1 MLSNWAK
8 SKFNGEKLYYR
19 TDRQLKLCG
28 AVIEVR
34 LFGKEFFVGGR
45 PEMENKEKVEKTK
58 VEEVDKESIRE
69 QRLWRAKRQFHDHIN
84 CNVYAWPDS
93 YGHIDPPQFITLTFG
108 DNITDIKSANYEF
121 TKYIQR
127 LNFFITQNKK
137 SFLKYIVVIEF
148 QKRGA
153 VHYHIMFFNMPYIED
168 NKKKIA
174 EVWGQGFIHSKSIE
188 SVDGLKKTIRYMSK
202 YMSKNFDDSRL
213 HGKKCYFVS
222 KQLKKPRFVYFNDQI
237 KELLDFVPPETL
249 EYHSNTPTEGYIPLV
264 DYKRY
269 NLIKHPDILKQL
281 LAFLDI
287 TGYDI
292 LDTTPTELDIKAYE
306 NSKRPIEIMELPE
319 F

>member
-8 SKFNGEKLYYR
+8 SKFNGEKLYYK
-19 TDRQLKLCG
+19 TDKQLKICG

-34 LFGKEFFVGGR
+34 LFGKDFFVGGR
-45 PEMENKEKVEKTK
+45 PEKEKKERVEKTG
-58 VEEVDKESIRE
+58 VEDVDKELAKQ

-84 CNVYAWPDS
+84 CNAYAWPDS
-93 YGHIDPPQFITLTFG
+93 YGHIDPPLFITLTFG
-108 DNITDIKSANYEF
+108 DNITDIKFANYEF

-127 LNFFITQNKK
+127 LNFFITKNKK
-137 SFLKYIVVIEF
+137 SFLRYIVVIEF

-153 VHYHIMFFNMPYIED
+153 IHYHIMFFNLPFISD
-168 NKKKIA
+168 IKKKIV
-174 EVWGQGFIHSKSIE
+174 EVWGQGFINVKSTKN
-188 SVDGLKKTIRYMSK
+188 VDELKKIIRYMSK

-222 KQLKKPRFVYFNDQI
+222 KQLKKPRFVYFDDQI
-237 KELLDFVPPETL
+237 NELLDFVPPETL
-249 EYHSNTPTEGYIPLV
+249 EYHSDKKTEGYIPLL

-269 NLIKHPDILKQL
+269 NLINNPDILKQL

-292 LDTTPTELDIKAYE
+292 LETVPTKLDQEAYD
-306 NSKRPIEIMELPE
+306 NNKRPIELPE